1 VVVNLLIDYP
11 PEHPYHHASAVALQ
25 DAARQTDIPAEIR
38 VVPTAMV
45 DDAESLTVP
54 GSAVFIGPG
63 TPYTNPEAAHA
74 AIQSARERGVP
85 LVAT

>member
-1 VVVNLLIDYP
+1 MVVNLLIDYP
-11 PEHPYHHASAVALQ
+11 AEHPYHHASAAALH
-25 DAARQTDIPAEIR
+25 DASRQTGIPTEIR
-38 VVPTAMV
+38 VVPTAAV

-74 AIQSARERGVP
+74 VIRSARERGVP